1 MSAGDVKFIGWTGG
15 SIRYRE
21 LAPQIQ
27 YEPTTTPGFYQKR
40 VTINRVCFDRDKPSV
55 ISNFPLL
62 NASLTSTYVDE
73 NGAEQTVG
81 LGGGYSLLS
90 ISDAPISKGF
100 SRVSAQYTKTD
111 SSVFELGLPLGF
123 SVDQVNGVCRIKYLT
138 HVLEEFDS
146 GTGINGS
153 GLRIQIDQDVPI
165 TPSSSAITV
174 KSGGGLALTQTYLPA
189 PPDVN
194 PQYPE
199 TSLYRQFLIY
209 QSGFKTEFAPW
220 LDNFSENANAL
231 AASIY
236 CNDVK
241 FDSIGI
247 SFAQIGARQDEAI
260 LVNTL
265 TDQYFFNSKQQA
277 IEAAETIYGLTNYD
291 INESFAFIIAITSSQ
306 GGTAIEKYIDE
317 DGNESFIYWIVD
329 RSKKTYYDTRNLN
342 VSNLYPRWESIGNV
356 HRIMVGNLAWRE
368 YDVSGLV

>member
-15 SIRYRE
+15 TIRYRE

-27 YEPTTTPGFYQKR
+27 YEPTATPGFYQKR
-40 VTINRVCFDRDKPSV
+40 VTINRVCFDRDKPAV

-90 ISDAPISKGF
+90 ISDVPISKGF

-111 SSVFELGLPLGF
+111 SSIFELGLPAGF

-146 GTGINGS
+146 GTGVNGS

-165 TPSSSAITV
+165 TPSQSAIKV
-174 KSGGGLALTQTYLPA
+174 NQVIGLPLLTATNIPT
-189 PPDVN
+189 PPDIN

-199 TSLYRQFLIY
+199 TSLFRKFSIY
-209 QSGFKTEFAPW
+209 QRIYKTEFASW
-220 LDNFSENANAL
+220 TDDFSESANAL

-247 SFAQIGARQDEAI
+247 SFAQIGARKDEAVLI
-260 LVNTL
+260 NTL

-291 INESFAFIIAITSSQ
+291 IDESFALVYIFVQQVASPF
-306 GGTAIEKYIDE
+306 KYLDE
-317 DGNESFIYWIVD
+317 NGQEVFIYWIVD

-342 VSNLYPRWESIGNV
+342 LSNLYPRWESIGNV
-356 HRIMVGNLAWRE
+356 HRILIGNVAWRE
-368 YDVSGLV
+368 YDVTGLV

>member
-146 GTGINGS
+146 GTGVNGS
-153 GLRIQIDQDVPI
+153 GLNIKIEQDVPI
-165 TPSSSAITV
+165 TPIDAPLLVIIG
-174 KSGGGLALTQTYLPA
+174 SGNFFFYVSTNIPT
-189 PPDVN
+189 PPEIN
-194 PQYPE
+194 PDFPK
-199 TSLYRQFLIY
+199 TSLLRAFIVLQK
-209 QSGFKTEFAPW
+209 QNRNEFAPYV
-220 LDNFSENANAL
+220 DEFAGDKNAL
-231 AASIY
+231 TASVY

-241 FDSIGI
+241 FDTINV
-247 SFAQIGARQDEAI
+247 SFSQINADAKEVQKF
-260 LVNTL
+260 NTI
-265 TDQYFFNSKQQA
+265 TNQYFFNSKDKA
-277 IEAAETIYGLTNYD
+277 ILAAETVYNLTDYE
-291 INESFAFIIAITSSQ
+291 IQESFAFVFNQAQ
-306 GGTAIEKYIDE
+306 GQGSYNKYQIDGE
-317 DGNESFIYWIVD
+317 DVFIYWIVD
-329 RSKKTYYDTRNLN
+329 RSKKTYYDTRKLNLN
-342 VSNLYPRWESIGNV
+342 NIYPRWESIGNV
-356 HRIMVGNLAWRE
+356 HRILIGGATWRE
-368 YDVSGLV
+368 YDVSSLV